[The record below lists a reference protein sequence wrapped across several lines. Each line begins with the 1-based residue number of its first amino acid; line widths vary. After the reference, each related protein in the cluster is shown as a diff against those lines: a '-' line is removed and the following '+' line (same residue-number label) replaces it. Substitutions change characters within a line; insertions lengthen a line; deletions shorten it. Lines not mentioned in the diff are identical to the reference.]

1 MEGLAQFS
9 GITLDILFQ
18 NENIVVENATSGEKK
33 DVLATVPDLISILD
47 SETGE
52 VIPTEE
58 IRYGLRISV
67 IVLPCSP
74 LMSTERALKVVG
86 PQAFGYKDYSYHAC
100 EVYKESNPIPLT
112 KS

>member
-1 MEGLAQFS
+1 M
-9 GITLDILFQ
+9 
-18 NENIVVENATSGEKK
+18 VENATSGKK
-33 DVLATVPDLISILD
+33 KEVLATVPDLISILD

-58 IRYGLRISV
+58 IRY
-67 IVLPCSP
+67 
-74 LMSTERALKVVG
+74 G